1 MDYKVVPFTASIDPI
16 KGTANNVPDQ
26 LQSLIKDYSLK
37 GWEYVGLESVT
48 TFVKPEAGGCFTS
61 QAKPGYTTHRQ
72 MVVFKR

>member
-16 KGTANNVPDQ
+16 KGTANHAADQ

-48 TFVKPEAGGCFTS
+48 TFVKPEVGCFGLQS
-61 QAKPGYTTHRQ
+61 KPGYTTHRQ
-72 MVVFKR
+72 MAVFKR